1 MDDEIDAATSKKLA
15 KADLLH
21 ACQAREFV
29 ECDLLYGGFETV
41 LAFVRSY
48 KFKVERNRQECE
60 FLGSTIDAFSRDV
73 GGGSYAYLCGS
84 DTLEL
89 LVRRLQGV
97 MTADARGNQKKAW
110 SAVRAYMGPVQ
121 GVSGVFM
128 NPSVWS
134 AADKEGALYADGE

>member
-1 MDDEIDAATSKKLA
+1 
-15 KADLLH
+15 
-21 ACQAREFV
+21 
-29 ECDLLYGGFETV
+29 
-41 LAFVRSY
+41 
-48 KFKVERNRQECE
+48 
-60 FLGSTIDAFSRDV
+60 
-73 GGGSYAYLCGS
+73 
-84 DTLEL
+84 
-89 LVRRLQGV
+89 